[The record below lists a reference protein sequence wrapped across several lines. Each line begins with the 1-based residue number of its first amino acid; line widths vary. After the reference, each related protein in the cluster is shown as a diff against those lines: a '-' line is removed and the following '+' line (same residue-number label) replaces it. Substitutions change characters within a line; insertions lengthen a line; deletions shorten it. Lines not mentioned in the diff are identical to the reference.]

1 MSQTAPQPPQTGGS
15 PSSLPNA
22 IRGISSMATRALL
35 AELLA
40 DFSRQTG
47 VPVDMSSV
55 GGVDAARRVQAGEA
69 FDVVVLAAD
78 AIDKLMAAGHLL
90 GGSRV
95 DLARSGVAVAVPAGA
110 TPPDIRTEAALREAV
125 LAAPSLSCST
135 GPSGVALAQLF
146 ERWGVAEQLKPR
158 LVTAPPGVPVGSL
171 VARGEVA
178 LGFQQLSELMSL
190 DGIQVLG
197 PLPAEIQITTTF
209 SAGAGVSAAA
219 AGQTGAEPGAAVRAL
234 LSFLQSP
241 QTAEAKRR
249 HGMEA
254 A

>member
-15 PSSLPNA
+15 PSLPPNA

-40 DFSRQTG
+40 EFSRQTG

-55 GGVDAARRVQAGEA
+55 GGVDAARRVQGGEA

-95 DLARSGVAVAVPAGA
+95 DLARSGVAVAVAAGA

-125 LAAPSLSCST
+125 IAAPSLSCST
-135 GPSGVALAQLF
+135 GPSGVALARLF

-209 SAGAGVSAAA
+209 SAAAGLSAAA
-219 AGQTGAEPGAAVRAL
+219 AGQPGAEPSAAVRAL